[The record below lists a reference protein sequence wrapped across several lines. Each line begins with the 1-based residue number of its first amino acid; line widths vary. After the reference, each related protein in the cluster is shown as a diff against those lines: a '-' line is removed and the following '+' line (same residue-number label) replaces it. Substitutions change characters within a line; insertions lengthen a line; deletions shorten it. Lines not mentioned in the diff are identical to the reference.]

1 MSRAPT
7 SAELLAPDLDRED
20 VVPAWRTVA
29 HEFAEHV
36 LRPVGRALDPMDAR
50 ELIRPGSLLHEFLAE
65 AYREGFT
72 RLAMP
77 RHGGGLGLSR
87 REECLVVEELATAD
101 AGLTALLVVAPTPF
115 RWAAEV
121 GRPALEARLATP
133 YLSGE
138 RADWIGCCALAGFAG
153 PARAT
158 RAGDGWC
165 LTGLTA
171 PALAGAIATHALV
184 ACAVDQG
191 GAPVPALGVVALD
204 RRGVRRRPAGGA
216 PGLLRRCRA
225 ALELDRVELAFDEL
239 VPVSCARSAELPG
252 GGQAQAASALVA
264 FGIGRAAYEGAL
276 RWAREAVWS
285 GDVPSADAVAR
296 PQLARMYTLLEATQA
311 LVRSAFWS
319 TERVPGADAAAVAEQ
334 AHAASAFA
342 AEAAFEVAA
351 DVLRLCGATAPHG
364 DVAFLDG
371 SAFDPA
377 RLLRD
382 ARTAQPTTEEPDYGP
397 CQDT

>member
-1 MSRAPT
+1 MSRAST

-20 VVPAWRTVA
+20 VVPAWRSVA
-29 HEFAEHV
+29 GEFAEHV
-36 LRPVGRALDPMDAR
+36 VRPVGRALDPIDAR
-50 ELIRPGSLLHEFLAE
+50 EVIRPGSLLHEFLAV

-72 RLAMP
+72 RLGMA
-77 RHGGGLGLSR
+77 RHDGGLGLSR

-121 GRPALEARLATP
+121 GRPALEARLAKP

-138 RADWIGCCALAGFAG
+138 RADWIGCCALAGLAG

-158 RAGDGWC
+158 RAGDGWR

-184 ACAVDQG
+184 ACTVDQG
-191 GAPVPALGVVALD
+191 GARVPALAGVALD
-204 RRGVRRRPAGGA
+204 RRGVRRRPAVGG
-216 PGLLRRCRA
+216 PGLRGRCRA
-225 ALELDRVELAFDEL
+225 ALELDRVQLAFDEL
-239 VPVSCARSAELPG
+239 VPVSCARSAERPG

-276 RWAREAVWS
+276 RCAREAVWL
-285 GDVPSADAVAR
+285 GDVPSANALAR
-296 PQLARMYTLLEATQA
+296 PQLSRMYTLLEATQA
-311 LVRSAFWS
+311 LVRSASRS
-319 TERVPGADAAAVAEQ
+319 TERTPGADAAAVAEQ

-342 AEAAFEVAA
+342 AEAAFELAE
-351 DVLRLCGATAPHG
+351 DVLRLCGAIAAQG
-364 DVAFLDG
+364 DVPFLDG
-371 SAFDPA
+371 STFDPA
-377 RLLRD
+377 KLLRD
-382 ARTAQPTTEEPDYGP
+382 ARTARLTMEQPDHGP